1 VPSNNYVELKIKK
14 MRIKKFI
21 MALFITG
28 SVFAQD
34 FSGRA
39 TYKTHQKSSFKL
51 DSTTIATNPGIQEQ
65 MEAQMRKMF
74 QKTFTLDF
82 TKSESMYKEEQELDA
97 PKGPSA
103 NGGVMVMVMGGDG
116 SSDILYKNIKE
127 KRMANKTDLMGKI
140 FLIKDNLVSYD
151 WELTGET
158 KNIGNY
164 TCYKAV
170 FEKEEESV
178 EINMIDGEVKEEK
191 GMKKRTLVAWY
202 TTDVPISNGPN
213 NYGGLPGLILEVND
227 GDLTIVCSE
236 IILNPKEVK
245 EIKEPTKGK
254 IVTRKKF
261 AEISLEKTKEMMNRY
276 RSRDGK
282 GIEIKIGG

>member
-1 VPSNNYVELKIKK
+1 MLKT
-14 MRIKKFI
+14 FI
-21 MALFITG
+21 LSCLITG
-28 SVFAQD
+28 SMFAQD

-39 TYKTHQKSSFKL
+39 TYKTHRKSSFKL

-103 NGGVMVMVMGGDG
+103 NGSVMVMSFGGGGTDV
-116 SSDILYKNIKE
+116 LYKNILE
-127 KRMANKTDLMGKI
+127 NRMANKKELMGKV
-140 FLIKDNLVSYD
+140 FLIKDNLVAYD

-164 TCYKAV
+164 TCYKAK
-170 FEKEEESV
+170 FEREEEDIQ
-178 EINMIDGEVKEEK
+178 INMIDGEVKEEK
-191 GMKKRTLVAWY
+191 VIKKRTTVAWY
-202 TTDVPISNGPN
+202 TPDVPISNGPRG
-213 NYGGLPGLILEVND
+213 YGGLPGLILEVND
-227 GDLTIVCSE
+227 EDLTIVCSE
-236 IILNPKEVK
+236 IVLNPKEVK
-245 EIKEPTKGK
+245 EIKEPIKGK

-261 AEISLEKTKEMMNRY
+261 GAIAKEKTKEMMDRY

>member
-1 VPSNNYVELKIKK
+1 MLKTFMLSCLIS
-14 MRIKKFI
+14 
-21 MALFITG
+21 G
-28 SVFAQD
+28 SMFAQD

-39 TYKTHQKSSFKL
+39 TYKTHRKSSFEL
-51 DSTTIATNPGIQEQ
+51 DSTTIAANPGIQEQ

-103 NGGVMVMVMGGDG
+103 NSGVMLMVMGGDG
-116 SSDILYKNIKE
+116 SSDILYKNISQN
-127 KRMANKTDLMGKI
+127 RMAHKTELMGKV
-140 FLIKDNLVSYD
+140 FLIKDNLEAYD
-151 WELTGET
+151 WKLTGEA

-164 TCYKAV
+164 SCYKAV
-170 FEKEEESV
+170 YEKEEED
-178 EINMIDGEVKEEK
+178 IQIDMIDGEVKEEK
-191 GMKKRTLVAWY
+191 VTRKRTLVAWY
-202 TTDVPISNGPN
+202 TPDVPISNGPS

-227 GDLTIVCSE
+227 GDQTIVCSE

-254 IVTRKKF
+254 VVTRKEFSK
-261 AEISLEKTKEMMNRY
+261 ISLEKTKEMMNRY

>member
-1 VPSNNYVELKIKK
+1 

-39 TYKTHQKSSFKL
+39 TYRTHQKSSFEL
-51 DSTTIATNPGIQEQ
+51 DSTTIAANPGIQEQ

-103 NGGVMVMVMGGDG
+103 NGGVMVMVMGGNG
-116 SSDILYKNIKE
+116 SSDILYKNISE
-127 KRMANKTDLMGKI
+127 NRMAHKTELMGKV
-140 FLIKDNLVSYD
+140 FLIKDNLEAYD

-170 FEKEEESV
+170 YEKEEED
-178 EINMIDGEVKEEK
+178 IQIDMIDGEVKEEK
-191 GMKKRTLVAWY
+191 VTKKRTLVVWY

-254 IVTRKKF
+254 TVTREKF
-261 AEISLEKTKEMMNRY
+261 SEISLEKTKEMMNRY

>member
-1 VPSNNYVELKIKK
+1 MLNDKLKNMKLLILKTF
-14 MRIKKFI
+14 M
-21 MALFITG
+21 LSCLITG
-28 SVFAQD
+28 SMFAQD

-39 TYKTHQKSSFKL
+39 TYRTHQKSSFEL
-51 DSTTIATNPGIQEQ
+51 DSTTIAANPGIQEQ

-82 TKSESMYKEEQELDA
+82 SKSESMYKEEQELDA

-103 NGGVMVMVMGGDG
+103 NGGFMVMVMDGNG
-116 SSDILYKNIKE
+116 SSDILYKNISE
-127 KRMANKTDLMGKI
+127 NRMANKTELMGKV
-140 FLIKDNLVSYD
+140 FLIKDNLVAYD

-158 KNIGNY
+158 KNIGIY

-170 FEKEEESV
+170 YEREEESI

-191 GMKKRTLVAWY
+191 VTKKRTIVAWY
-202 TTDVPISNGPN
+202 TPDVPVSNGPN

-236 IILNPKEVK
+236 IILNPKEIK
-245 EIKEPTKGK
+245 EINEPTKGK

-261 AEISLEKTKEMMNRY
+261 GEIAEEKTKEMMNRY

>member
-1 VPSNNYVELKIKK
+1 MLKTFMLSCLIS
-14 MRIKKFI
+14 
-21 MALFITG
+21 G
-28 SVFAQD
+28 SMFAQD

-39 TYKTHQKSSFKL
+39 TYKTHRKSSFEL
-51 DSTTIATNPGIQEQ
+51 DSTTIAANPGIQEQ

-116 SSDILYKNIKE
+116 SSDILYKNILE
-127 KRMANKTDLMGKI
+127 NRTAHKTELLGKV
-140 FLIKDNLVSYD
+140 FLIKDNLVAYD

-170 FEKEEESV
+170 YEREEESI

-191 GMKKRTLVAWY
+191 VTKKTTLVAWY
-202 TTDVPISNGPN
+202 TTDVPVSNGPN

-236 IILNPKEVK
+236 LVLNPKEVK
-245 EIKEPTKGK
+245 EIKEPVKGK
-254 IVTRKKF
+254 IVARKKF
-261 AEISLEKTKEMMNRY
+261 EDIAKEKTKEMMDRY

>member
-1 VPSNNYVELKIKK
+1 MSCL
-14 MRIKKFI
+14 
-21 MALFITG
+21 ITG
-28 SVFAQD
+28 SMFAQD

-39 TYKTHQKSSFKL
+39 TYKTHRKSSFEL
-51 DSTTIATNPGIQEQ
+51 DSTTMAVNPGIQEQ

-82 TKSESMYKEEQELDA
+82 SKSESMYKEEQELDA

-103 NGGVMVMVMGGDG
+103 NGGAMIMMIGGDG
-116 SSDILYKNIKE
+116 VSDILYKNILE
-127 KRMANKTDLMGKI
+127 KRMANKTELMGKV
-140 FLIKDNLVSYD
+140 FLIKDNLEAYD
-151 WELTGET
+151 WKLIGET

-170 FEKEEESV
+170 YEIEEEDIQIDM
-178 EINMIDGEVKEEK
+178 INGGLKEEK
-191 GMKKRTLVAWY
+191 VTKKRTVVAWY
-202 TTDVPISNGPN
+202 TPDVPISNGPS

-236 IILNPKEVK
+236 IVLNPKEIK
-245 EIKEPTKGK
+245 EINEPTKGK
-254 IVTRKKF
+254 IVTRQKF
-261 AEISLEKTKEMMNRY
+261 GKISLEKTKEMMDRF

-282 GIEIKIGG
+282 GLEIRIGG

>member
-1 VPSNNYVELKIKK
+1 MKIKTFVLSCLISGT
-14 MRIKKFI
+14 M
-21 MALFITG
+21 
-28 SVFAQD
+28 FAQD

-39 TYKTHQKSSFKL
+39 TYKTHRKSSFEL
-51 DSTTIATNPGIQEQ
+51 DSTTMATNPGIKNQL
-65 MEAQMRKMF
+65 EAQMRKMF
-74 QKTFTLDF
+74 QKTYILDF
-82 TKSESMYKEEQELDA
+82 TKSESMFKQKQELDG
-97 PKGPSA
+97 PKVPKSSGA
-103 NGGVMVMVMGGDG
+103 IIMIGGMAGGRDV
-116 SSDILYKNIKE
+116 LYKNIKE

-178 EINMIDGEVKEEK
+178 EIKMIDGEVKEEK
-191 GMKKRTLVAWY
+191 GMKKRTIVAWY
-202 TTDVPISNGPN
+202 TPDVSISNGPKN
-213 NYGGLPGLILEVND
+213 FGGLPGLILEVND
-227 GDLTIVCSE
+227 GNETIMCSE
-236 IILNPKEVK
+236 IVLNPSETID
-245 EIKEPTKGK
+245 IKEPTKGK

-282 GIEIKIGG
+282 GMEIKIGG

>member
-1 VPSNNYVELKIKK
+1 MLNDKLKNMKLLMLKTFMLSCLIS
-14 MRIKKFI
+14 
-21 MALFITG
+21 G
-28 SVFAQD
+28 SMFAQD

-39 TYKTHQKSSFKL
+39 TYKTHRKSSFEL
-51 DSTTIATNPGIQEQ
+51 DSTTIAANPGIQEQ

-103 NGGVMVMVMGGDG
+103 NGGTMVVVMGGDG
-116 SSDILYKNIKE
+116 SSDILYKNISENRVAHKIE
-127 KRMANKTDLMGKI
+127 LMGKV
-140 FLIKDNLVSYD
+140 FLIKDNLEAYD
-151 WELTGET
+151 WKLTGEA

-170 FEKEEESV
+170 YEKEEED
-178 EINMIDGEVKEEK
+178 IRIDMIDGEVKEEK
-191 GMKKRTLVAWY
+191 VTKKRTIVVWY

-236 IILNPKEVK
+236 LVLNPKEVK
-245 EIKEPTKGK
+245 EIKEPVKGK
-254 IVTRKKF
+254 IVTREKF
-261 AEISLEKTKEMMNRY
+261 SKISLEKTKEMMNRY

>member
-1 VPSNNYVELKIKK
+1 MLNDKLKNMKLLMLK
-14 MRIKKFI
+14 TFI
-21 MALFITG
+21 LSCLITG
-28 SVFAQD
+28 SMFAQD

-39 TYKTHQKSSFKL
+39 TYKTHRKSSFEL
-51 DSTTIATNPGIQEQ
+51 DSTTMAANPGIQEQ

-97 PKGPSA
+97 PKGPSSH
-103 NGGVMVMVMGGDG
+103 GGVMVMVMGGDG
-116 SSDILYKNIKE
+116 SSDILYKNILE
-127 KRMANKTDLMGKI
+127 KRMANKKELMGKV
-140 FLIKDNLVSYD
+140 FLIKDNLVAYD

-170 FEKEEESV
+170 FEKEEESI
-178 EINMIDGEVKEEK
+178 EINMIDGDVKEEK
-191 GMKKRTLVAWY
+191 VLKKRTLVAWY
-202 TTDVPISNGPN
+202 TPDIPISNGPRDD
-213 NYGGLPGLILEVND
+213 GGLPGLILEVND

-236 IILNPKEVK
+236 IVLNPKEVK
-245 EIKEPTKGK
+245 EIKEPVKGK
-254 IVTRKKF
+254 IVARKKF
-261 AEISLEKTKEMMNRY
+261 EDITKEKTKEMMDRF

-282 GIEIKIGG
+282 GLEIRIGV

>member
-1 VPSNNYVELKIKK
+1 MKIKTFVLSCLISGT
-14 MRIKKFI
+14 M
-21 MALFITG
+21 
-28 SVFAQD
+28 FAQD

-39 TYKTHQKSSFKL
+39 TYKTHRKSSFEL
-51 DSTTIATNPGIQEQ
+51 DSTTMATNPGIKNQL
-65 MEAQMRKMF
+65 EAQMRKMF
-74 QKTFTLDF
+74 QKTYILDF
-82 TKSESMYKEEQELDA
+82 TKSESMFKQKQELDG
-97 PKGPSA
+97 PKVPKS
-103 NGGVMVMVMGGDG
+103 NGAIIMIGGMAGGRDV
-116 SSDILYKNIKE
+116 LYKNIKE

-178 EINMIDGEVKEEK
+178 EIKMIDGEVKEEK
-191 GMKKRTLVAWY
+191 GMKKRTIVAWY
-202 TTDVPISNGPN
+202 TPDVSISNGPKN
-213 NYGGLPGLILEVND
+213 FGGLPGLILEVND
-227 GDLTIVCSE
+227 GNETIMCSE
-236 IILNPKEVK
+236 IVLNPSETID
-245 EIKEPTKGK
+245 IKEPTKGK

-282 GIEIKIGG
+282 GMEIKIGG

>member
-1 VPSNNYVELKIKK
+1 

-39 TYKTHQKSSFKL
+39 TYKTHRKSSFEL
-51 DSTTIATNPGIQEQ
+51 DSTTMATNPGIQEQ
-65 MEAQMRKMF
+65 LEAQMRKMF

-82 TKSESMYKEEQELDA
+82 SKSESMYKEQQELDA
-97 PKGPSA
+97 PKSPSS
-103 NGGVMVMVMGGDG
+103 NGDAMIMIVGGDG
-116 SSDILYKNIKE
+116 GSDLLYKSILE
-127 KRMANKTDLMGKI
+127 KRRANKKDLMGKV

-164 TCYKAV
+164 TCYKAL
-170 FEKEEESV
+170 FEKEEESI
-178 EINMIDGEVKEEK
+178 EIKMIDGEVKEEK
-191 GMKKRTLVAWY
+191 GIKKRTIVAWY
-202 TTDVPISNGPN
+202 TTDIPISNGPK

-227 GDLTIVCSE
+227 GNETIMCSE
-236 IILNPKEVK
+236 LVLNPSKTID
-245 EIKEPTKGK
+245 IKEPTKGK

-261 AEISLEKTKEMMNRY
+261 NEISLEKTKETMNRY

>member
-1 VPSNNYVELKIKK
+1 MKIKTFVLSCLISGT
-14 MRIKKFI
+14 M
-21 MALFITG
+21 
-28 SVFAQD
+28 FAQD

-39 TYKTHQKSSFKL
+39 TYKTHRKSSFEL
-51 DSTTIATNPGIQEQ
+51 DSTTMATNPGIKNQL
-65 MEAQMRKMF
+65 EAQMRKMF
-74 QKTFTLDF
+74 QKTYILDF
-82 TKSESMYKEEQELDA
+82 TKSESMFKQKQELDG
-97 PKGPSA
+97 PKVPKS
-103 NGGVMVMVMGGDG
+103 NGAIIMIGGMAGGRDV
-116 SSDILYKNIKE
+116 LYKNIKE

-170 FEKEEESV
+170 FEKEEESI
-178 EINMIDGEVKEEK
+178 EIKMIDGEVKEEK
-191 GMKKRTLVAWY
+191 GMKKRTIVAWY
-202 TTDVPISNGPN
+202 TPDVSISNGPKN
-213 NYGGLPGLILEVND
+213 FGGLPGLILEVND
-227 GDLTIVCSE
+227 GNETIMCSE
-236 IILNPKEVK
+236 IVLNPSETID
-245 EIKEPTKGK
+245 IKEPTKGK

-282 GIEIKIGG
+282 GMEIKIGG

>member
-1 VPSNNYVELKIKK
+1 MLNDKLKNMKLLMLKTFMLSCLIS
-14 MRIKKFI
+14 
-21 MALFITG
+21 G
-28 SVFAQD
+28 SMFAQD

-39 TYKTHQKSSFKL
+39 TYKTHRKSSFEL
-51 DSTTIATNPGIQEQ
+51 DSTTIAANPGIQEQ

-116 SSDILYKNIKE
+116 SSDILYKNISQN
-127 KRMANKTDLMGKI
+127 RMAHKTELMGKV
-140 FLIKDNLVSYD
+140 FLIKDNLVAYD

-158 KNIGNY
+158 KNIGIY

-170 FEKEEESV
+170 YEREEESI

-191 GMKKRTLVAWY
+191 VTKKTTLVAWY
-202 TTDVPISNGPN
+202 TTDVPVSNGPN

-236 IILNPKEVK
+236 LVLNPKKVK
-245 EIKEPTKGK
+245 EIIEPVKGK
-254 IVTRKKF
+254 IVARKKF
-261 AEISLEKTKEMMNRY
+261 EDIAKEKTKEMMDRY
-276 RSRDGK
+276 KTRDG
-282 GIEIKIGG
+282 GMRIEIGG

>member
-1 VPSNNYVELKIKK
+1 MLKTFMLSCLIS
-14 MRIKKFI
+14 
-21 MALFITG
+21 G
-28 SVFAQD
+28 SMFAQD

-39 TYKTHQKSSFKL
+39 TYKTHRKSSFEL
-51 DSTTIATNPGIQEQ
+51 DSTTIAANPGIQEQ

-103 NGGVMVMVMGGDG
+103 NGGVMVMVMGGNG
-116 SSDILYKNIKE
+116 SSDILYKNISE
-127 KRMANKTDLMGKI
+127 NRMAHKTELMGKV
-140 FLIKDNLVSYD
+140 FLIKDNLEAYD

-170 FEKEEESV
+170 YEKEEED
-178 EINMIDGEVKEEK
+178 IQIDMIDGEVKEEK
-191 GMKKRTLVAWY
+191 VTKKRTLVVWY

-236 IILNPKEVK
+236 LVLNPKEAK
-245 EIKEPTKGK
+245 EIKEPVKGK
-254 IVTRKKF
+254 IVTREKF
-261 AEISLEKTKEMMNRY
+261 SKISLEKTKEMMNRY

>member
-1 VPSNNYVELKIKK
+1 MLNDKLKNMKLLVLKTFMLSCLIS
-14 MRIKKFI
+14 
-21 MALFITG
+21 G
-28 SVFAQD
+28 SMFAQD

-39 TYKTHQKSSFKL
+39 TYKTHRKSSFEL
-51 DSTTIATNPGIQEQ
+51 DSTTIAANPGIQEQ

-103 NGGVMVMVMGGDG
+103 NGGVMVMMMGGDG
-116 SSDILYKNIKE
+116 SSDILYKNISQN
-127 KRMANKTDLMGKI
+127 RMAHKTELMGKV
-140 FLIKDNLVSYD
+140 FLIKDNLVAYD

-158 KNIGNY
+158 KNIGIY

-170 FEKEEESV
+170 YEREEESI

-191 GMKKRTLVAWY
+191 VTKKTTLVAWY
-202 TTDVPISNGPN
+202 TTDVPVSNGPN

-236 IILNPKEVK
+236 LVLNPKKVK
-245 EIKEPTKGK
+245 EIIEPVKGK
-254 IVTRKKF
+254 IVARKKF
-261 AEISLEKTKEMMNRY
+261 EDIAKEKTKEMMDRY
-276 RSRDGK
+276 KTRDG
-282 GIEIKIGG
+282 GMRIQIGG

>member
-1 VPSNNYVELKIKK
+1 MLNDKLKNMKLLMLK
-14 MRIKKFI
+14 TFI
-21 MALFITG
+21 LSCLITG
-28 SVFAQD
+28 SMFAQD

-39 TYKTHQKSSFKL
+39 TYRTHRKSSFKL

-97 PKGPSA
+97 PKEPSA
-103 NGGVMVMVMGGDG
+103 NGSVMVMSFGGGGTDV
-116 SSDILYKNIKE
+116 LYKNILE
-127 KRMANKTDLMGKI
+127 NRMANKKELMGKV
-140 FLIKDNLVSYD
+140 FLIKDNLVAYD

-164 TCYKAV
+164 TCYKAK
-170 FEKEEESV
+170 FEREEEDIQ
-178 EINMIDGEVKEEK
+178 INMIDGEVKEEK
-191 GMKKRTLVAWY
+191 VIKKRTTVAWY
-202 TTDVPISNGPN
+202 TPDVPISNGPRG
-213 NYGGLPGLILEVND
+213 YGGLPGLILEVND

-236 IILNPKEVK
+236 IVLNPKEVK
-245 EIKEPTKGK
+245 EIKEPIKGK

-261 AEISLEKTKEMMNRY
+261 GAIAKEKTKEMMDRF

-282 GIEIKIGG
+282 GLEIRIGG

>member
-1 VPSNNYVELKIKK
+1 MKLLVLKTFMLSCLIS
-14 MRIKKFI
+14 
-21 MALFITG
+21 G
-28 SVFAQD
+28 SMFAQD

-39 TYKTHQKSSFKL
+39 TYKTHRKSSFEL
-51 DSTTIATNPGIQEQ
+51 DSTTIAANPGIQEQ

-103 NGGVMVMVMGGDG
+103 NGGVMVMMMDGNG
-116 SSDILYKNIKE
+116 SSDILYKNISE
-127 KRMANKTDLMGKI
+127 NRMANKTELMGKV
-140 FLIKDNLVSYD
+140 FLIKDNLEAYD
-151 WELTGET
+151 WKLTGEA

-170 FEKEEESV
+170 YEKEEED
-178 EINMIDGEVKEEK
+178 IQIDMIDGEVKEEK
-191 GMKKRTLVAWY
+191 VTKKRTLVVWY

-236 IILNPKEVK
+236 LVLNPKEAK
-245 EIKEPTKGK
+245 EIKEPVKGK

-282 GIEIKIGG
+282 GIEIKM

>member
-1 VPSNNYVELKIKK
+1 MKFKI
-14 MRIKKFI
+14 FC
-21 MALFITG
+21 ALLLMIY
-28 SVFAQD
+28 SISAQE
-34 FSGRA
+34 FSGSA
-39 TYKTHQKSSFKL
+39 TYKTHRKSSIEL
-51 DSTTIATNPGIQEQ
+51 DSTTMAANPGIQKQ
-65 MEAQMRKMF
+65 LEAQMRKMF
-74 QKTFTLDF
+74 QKTYILDF
-82 TKSESMYKEEQELDA
+82 TKSESMFKQKQELDG
-97 PKGPSA
+97 PKVPKS
-103 NGGVMVMVMGGDG
+103 NGAIIMIGGMAGGTDV
-116 SSDILYKNIKE
+116 LYKNIKE

-170 FEKEEESV
+170 FEKEEESI
-178 EINMIDGEVKEEK
+178 EIKMIDGEVKEEK
-191 GMKKRTLVAWY
+191 GIKKRTIIAWY
-202 TTDVPISNGPN
+202 TTDIPISNGPK

-227 GDLTIVCSE
+227 GNETIVCSE
-236 IILNPKEVK
+236 IILNPKEIK

-261 AEISLEKTKEMMNRY
+261 DDISIEKSKEMMNRY

-282 GIEIKIGG
+282 GIEIEIGG

>member
-1 VPSNNYVELKIKK
+1 MKLLVLKTF
-14 MRIKKFI
+14 M
-21 MALFITG
+21 LSCLITG
-28 SVFAQD
+28 SMFAQD

-39 TYKTHQKSSFKL
+39 TYKTHRKSSFKL
-51 DSTTIATNPGIQEQ
+51 DSTTIAANPGIQEQ

-103 NGGVMVMVMGGDG
+103 NGGVMVMMMDGNG
-116 SSDILYKNIKE
+116 SSDILYKNISE
-127 KRMANKTDLMGKI
+127 NRMANKTELMGKV
-140 FLIKDNLVSYD
+140 FLIKDNLEAYD
-151 WELTGET
+151 WKLTGEA

-170 FEKEEESV
+170 YEKEEED
-178 EINMIDGEVKEEK
+178 IQIDMIDGEVKEEK
-191 GMKKRTLVAWY
+191 VTKKRTLVVWY
-202 TTDVPISNGPN
+202 TTDVPVSNGPN

-236 IILNPKEVK
+236 LVLNPKEAK
-245 EIKEPTKGK
+245 EIKEPVKGK

>member
-1 VPSNNYVELKIKK
+1 MLNDKLKNMKLLMLKTFMLSCLIS
-14 MRIKKFI
+14 
-21 MALFITG
+21 G
-28 SVFAQD
+28 SMFAQD

-39 TYKTHQKSSFKL
+39 TYKTHRKSSFEL
-51 DSTTIATNPGIQEQ
+51 DSTTIAANPGIQEQ

-103 NGGVMVMVMGGDG
+103 NSGVMVMVMGGDG
-116 SSDILYKNIKE
+116 SSDILYKNISQN
-127 KRMANKTDLMGKI
+127 RMAHKTELMGKV
-140 FLIKDNLVSYD
+140 FLIKDNLEAYD
-151 WELTGET
+151 WKLTGEA

-164 TCYKAV
+164 SCYKAV
-170 FEKEEESV
+170 YEKEEED
-178 EINMIDGEVKEEK
+178 IQIDMIDGEVKEEK
-191 GMKKRTLVAWY
+191 VTKKRTLVAWY
-202 TTDVPISNGPN
+202 TPEVPISNGPS

-227 GDLTIVCSE
+227 GDQTIVCSE
-236 IILNPKEVK
+236 IVLNPKEVK
-245 EIKEPTKGK
+245 KIKEPTKGK
-254 IVTRKKF
+254 TVTREKF
-261 AEISLEKTKEMMNRY
+261 SEISLEKTKEMMNRY

>member
-1 VPSNNYVELKIKK
+1 
-14 MRIKKFI
+14 MRIKNFI

-39 TYKTHQKSSFKL
+39 TYKTHRKSSFEL
-51 DSTTIATNPGIQEQ
+51 DSTTMAANPGIQEQ
-65 MEAQMRKMF
+65 LEAQMRKMF

-97 PKGPSA
+97 PKVPSS

-116 SSDILYKNIKE
+116 SSDILYKNISQN
-127 KRMANKTDLMGKI
+127 RMAHKTELMGKV
-140 FLIKDNLVSYD
+140 FLIKDNLVAYD

-158 KNIGNY
+158 KNIGIY

-170 FEKEEESV
+170 YEREEESI
-178 EINMIDGEVKEEK
+178 EINMMGGEAKEEK
-191 GMKKRTLVAWY
+191 VTKKTTLVAWY
-202 TTDVPISNGPN
+202 TTDVPVSNGPN

-236 IILNPKEVK
+236 IVLNPKEVK
-245 EIKEPTKGK
+245 EIKEPVKGK
-254 IVTRKKF
+254 IVARKKF
-261 AEISLEKTKEMMNRY
+261 EDITKEKTKEMMDRY
-276 RSRDGK
+276 KTRDG
-282 GIEIKIGG
+282 GMRIQFGG

>member
-1 VPSNNYVELKIKK
+1 MLKTFMLSCLIS
-14 MRIKKFI
+14 
-21 MALFITG
+21 G
-28 SVFAQD
+28 SMFAQD

-51 DSTTIATNPGIQEQ
+51 DSTTIAANPGIQEQ

-103 NGGVMVMVMGGDG
+103 NSGVMVMVMGGDG
-116 SSDILYKNIKE
+116 SSDILYKNISQN
-127 KRMANKTDLMGKI
+127 RMAHKTELMGKV
-140 FLIKDNLVSYD
+140 FLIKDNLEAYD

-170 FEKEEESV
+170 YEKEEED
-178 EINMIDGEVKEEK
+178 IQIDMIDGEVKEEK
-191 GMKKRTLVAWY
+191 VTKKRTLVAWY
-202 TTDVPISNGPN
+202 TPDVPISNGPS

-227 GDLTIVCSE
+227 GDQTIVCSE

-254 IVTRKKF
+254 VVTRKEFSK
-261 AEISLEKTKEMMNRY
+261 ISLEKTKEMMNRY

>member
-1 VPSNNYVELKIKK
+1 MLNDKLKNMKLLMLK
-14 MRIKKFI
+14 TFM
-21 MALFITG
+21 LSCLITG
-28 SVFAQD
+28 SMFAQD

-39 TYKTHQKSSFKL
+39 TYRTHQKSSFEL
-51 DSTTIATNPGIQEQ
+51 DSTTMAAIPGIQEQ

-103 NGGVMVMVMGGDG
+103 NGGVMVMVMGGNG
-116 SSDILYKNIKE
+116 SSDILYKNISE
-127 KRMANKTDLMGKI
+127 NRMAHKTELMGKV
-140 FLIKDNLVSYD
+140 FLIKDNLEAYD

-170 FEKEEESV
+170 YEKEEED
-178 EINMIDGEVKEEK
+178 IQIDMIDGEVKEEK
-191 GMKKRTLVAWY
+191 VTKKRTLVVWY

-236 IILNPKEVK
+236 LVLNPKEAK
-245 EIKEPTKGK
+245 EIKEPVKGK
-254 IVTRKKF
+254 IVTREKF
-261 AEISLEKTKEMMNRY
+261 SKISLEKTKEMMDRY

>member
-1 VPSNNYVELKIKK
+1 MLNDKLKNMKLLMLKTFMFSCLIS
-14 MRIKKFI
+14 
-21 MALFITG
+21 G
-28 SVFAQD
+28 SMFAQD

-39 TYKTHQKSSFKL
+39 TYKTHRKSSFEL
-51 DSTTIATNPGIQEQ
+51 DSTTMAANPGIQEQ

-103 NGGVMVMVMGGDG
+103 NGGVMVMMMGGDG
-116 SSDILYKNIKE
+116 SSDILYKNISQN
-127 KRMANKTDLMGKI
+127 RMAHKTELMGKV
-140 FLIKDNLVSYD
+140 FLIKDNLVAYD

-158 KNIGNY
+158 KNIGIY

-170 FEKEEESV
+170 YEREEESI

-191 GMKKRTLVAWY
+191 VTKKTTLVAWY
-202 TTDVPISNGPN
+202 TTDVPVSNGPN

-236 IILNPKEVK
+236 LVLNPKKVK
-245 EIKEPTKGK
+245 EIIEPVKGK
-254 IVTRKKF
+254 IVARKKF
-261 AEISLEKTKEMMNRY
+261 EDIAKEKTKEMMDRY

>member
-1 VPSNNYVELKIKK
+1 
-14 MRIKKFI
+14 

-51 DSTTIATNPGIQEQ
+51 DSTTIAANPGIQEQ

-103 NGGVMVMVMGGDG
+103 NGGAMVMVMGSDG
-116 SSDILYKNIKE
+116 SSDILYKNILE
-127 KRMANKTDLMGKI
+127 NRTAHKTELLGKV
-140 FLIKDNLVSYD
+140 FLIKDNLVAYD
-151 WELTGET
+151 WELTGEI

-170 FEKEEESV
+170 YEREEESI
-178 EINMIDGEVKEEK
+178 EINMMGDEAKEEK
-191 GMKKRTLVAWY
+191 VKKRTLVAWY
-202 TTDVPISNGPN
+202 TPDVPVSNGPN
-213 NYGGLPGLILEVND
+213 IYGGLPGLILEVND

-236 IILNPKEVK
+236 LVLNPKEVK
-245 EIKEPTKGK
+245 EIKEPIKGK

-261 AEISLEKTKEMMNRY
+261 GNIAKEKTKEMMDRY

>member
-1 VPSNNYVELKIKK
+1 
-14 MRIKKFI
+14 
-21 MALFITG
+21 MA
-28 SVFAQD
+28 A
-34 FSGRA
+34 
-39 TYKTHQKSSFKL
+39 
-51 DSTTIATNPGIQEQ
+51 NPGIQEQ

-97 PKGPSA
+97 PKVPSS
-103 NGGVMVMVMGGDG
+103 NGCVMVMSFGGGGTDV
-116 SSDILYKNIKE
+116 LYKNISE
-127 KRMANKTDLMGKI
+127 NRMANKKELLGKV
-140 FLIKDNLVSYD
+140 FLIKDNLVAYD

-170 FEKEEESV
+170 YEREEESI
-178 EINMIDGEVKEEK
+178 EINMIDGEVNEEK
-191 GMKKRTLVAWY
+191 VTKKTTLVAWY
-202 TTDVPISNGPN
+202 TTDVQVSNGPN

-245 EIKEPTKGK
+245 EIKEPIKGK